1 MILNPNALKTWHRLK
16 AGPRPEFS
24 TIGKTD
30 SVILDPEEKMNPLK
44 ITISRPEH
52 KQFAL

>member
-1 MILNPNALKTWHRLK
+1 MILNPNTLKAWHRLK
-16 AGPRPEFS
+16 TGPRPQFS

-52 KQFAL
+52 KQVAL